1 MTELV
6 HKAEGLSLEELE
18 AHTGELLPAR
28 EQMQLVDLTFQVA
41 PVVQAPVA
49 VALFDSN
56 AAAVA
61 QSNVAQQN
69 ADASG
74 TGIGIGIGGIGAGT
88 GTGVGAGGIAEN
100 TAVQGNDATI
110 IQTT

>member
-41 PVVQAPVA
+41 PVVQVPIAANILSP
-49 VALFDSN
+49 DSN
-56 AAAVA
+56 AAAIA
-61 QSNVAQQN
+61 QSNVIQQN

-74 TGIGIGIGGIGAGT
+74 TGIGIGILGD
-88 GTGVGAGGIAEN
+88 GTGVGTGGVATN
-100 TAVQGNDATI
+100 TATATNAAAI
-110 IQTT
+110 TQTT